1 MGDRVLRHTAMV
13 LTHNMELSLTQS
25 LKRSE
30 QADGMCTPT
39 QSPRRS
45 AKEEEEEDFA
55 DVSESMLCSPSYR
68 LLRFLRQLVEAL
80 KSLGGLS

>member
-1 MGDRVLRHTAMV
+1 MV

-39 QSPRRS
+39 QSPRRI
-45 AKEEEEEDFA
+45 AKEEEEEEEDFA
-55 DVSESMLCSPSYR
+55 DVSESMLCSPSNR